1 MGSLAGKVA
10 VITGGSR
17 GIGRG
22 IAEAFLEEG
31 ASVVINGRSPEK
43 GAATLR
49 DWGAPDRARF
59 VAGDVKKRTDVE
71 AVVDEAMTAFGRIDI
86 LVNNA
91 GGSTGFA
98 PIHELAE
105 EAWQE
110 ANHWILNSCFWATRR
125 AIPDM
130 LSRNWGRII
139 NISSVEGAQ
148 ANKKNV
154 SHYITFKHAMNGF
167 TKAAAFE
174 YGDLGITVNAI
185 SPGAIETD
193 LMMEAGPDA
202 AASMGVTYEEFKDTY
217 AQESAIK
224 RLNTVEEVASLALY
238 LVSEQAGGMT
248 GAILPV
254 DGGTSL

>member
-1 MGSLAGKVA
+1 
-10 VITGGSR
+10 
-17 GIGRG
+17 
-22 IAEAFLEEG
+22 
-31 ASVVINGRSPEK
+31 
-43 GAATLR
+43 
-49 DWGAPDRARF
+49 
-59 VAGDVKKRTDVE
+59 
-71 AVVDEAMTAFGRIDI
+71 
-86 LVNNA
+86 
-91 GGSTGFA
+91 
-98 PIHELAE
+98 
-105 EAWQE
+105 
-110 ANHWILNSCFWATRR
+110 
-125 AIPDM
+125 
-130 LSRNWGRII
+130 
-139 NISSVEGAQ
+139 
-148 ANKKNV
+148 
-154 SHYITFKHAMNGF
+154 MNGF

-248 GAILPV
+248 GAVLPV